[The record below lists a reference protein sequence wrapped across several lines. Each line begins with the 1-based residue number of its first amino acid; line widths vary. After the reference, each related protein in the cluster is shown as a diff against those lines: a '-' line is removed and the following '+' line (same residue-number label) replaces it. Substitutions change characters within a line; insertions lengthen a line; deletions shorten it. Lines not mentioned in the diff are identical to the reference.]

1 MKRLFLE
8 IATVFLLLN
17 PGLQLRA
24 QNSGLQQVEGF
35 DSIVFAHNQQGSG
48 MPFRGGVDF
57 RGQHPGSW
65 TAAWWAPGQMDN
77 NSLIWKTAV
86 CPEKK
91 PTVFSFIGASSSFP
105 PEFAKGPRAT
115 LFVNDR
121 YVLTFELGVNRDRN
135 WKEGDVELRYLSKR
149 VEWPYWNA
157 HRQFEMN
164 GNSGIYK
171 LTVPASL
178 ITAGRASTLKV
189 ELLPFDA
196 WPKVWF
202 SVKAHKDTL
211 KPSQEILQQ
220 QVDQLQKDVARLG
233 ELTHVLATQQYHQL
247 LDSRDFQHFTIY
259 TNGHR
264 HLHPADLIPLKNG
277 DLLLTT
283 REASEHIS
291 RDGDVVMVRSRDG
304 GKTWGERQV
313 IGGIPDVDE
322 REGCGL
328 QVRDGTLLVNVFVNK
343 LYRPDGEYNWSW
355 ARDVRFG
362 HDTVHLGSYT
372 ITSKDDG
379 KTWSPPRYV
388 DTRGMPFSDLEGP
401 ADAPIEMPDGS
412 VLMPVMAYNVRG
424 DIDNQ
429 AAVILKTVDQGKTWQ
444 HLTTVVE
451 DPGGKQGHFQEPALV
466 RTRTGRLVIAVR
478 NQGPEN
484 AIWTS
489 WSDDNGKSW
498 TKAKP
503 TPMIG
508 HPPDLIQL
516 QDGRLLCTYGYRPGR
531 HGDPGGIRAAFS
543 ADNGETWQID
553 QEVHIRKD
561 FLNMDIGYP
570 ETLQMADGR
579 LLTVYYFN
587 LFQRFFIGGTWWR
600 P

>member
-1 MKRLFLE
+1 MKLWFLE
-8 IATVFLLLN
+8 VAVVVLLLHA
-17 PGLQLRA
+17 GSSLRA
-24 QNSGLQQVEGF
+24 QDAALQQVEGF
-35 DSIVFAHNQQGSG
+35 DSIVFSHDQQGSG
-48 MPFRGGVDF
+48 TLTRSSVDF
-57 RGQHPGSW
+57 RGQHPGGW
-65 TAAWWAPGQMDN
+65 TAPWWAPGTMTN
-77 NSLIWKTAV
+77 NTLVWKTAI
-86 CPEKK
+86 CPEQKR
-91 PTVFSFIGASSSFP
+91 TLFSFVGSSSSTP
-105 PEFAKGPRAT
+105 PEFSKGPRAK

-121 YVLTFELGVNRDRN
+121 YALTFELGVKRDRS
-135 WKEGDVELRYLSKR
+135 WKEGELELRYISKR

-157 HRQFEMN
+157 HRQFETN
-164 GNSGIYK
+164 GNSGIYQ
-171 LTVPASL
+171 LIVPASQ
-178 ITAGRASTLKV
+178 ITAGQASTLKV

-202 SVKAHKDTL
+202 SVKARKDTL
-211 KPSQEILQQ
+211 KPGPEALQQ
-220 QVDQLQKDVARLG
+220 QVEQLQKDVARLG
-233 ELTHVLATQQYHQL
+233 ELTHVLATQQYQQL
-247 LDSRDFQHFTIY
+247 LDSREFQHFIIY
-259 TNGHR
+259 SNGHR
-264 HLHPADLIPLKNG
+264 HVHPADLIPLKNG

-291 RDGDVVMVRSRDG
+291 RDGDVVMLRSRDG

-322 REGCGL
+322 REGCGIQL
-328 QVRDGTLLVNVFVNK
+328 SDGTILVHVFVNK
-343 LYRPDGEYNWSW
+343 LYRADGQYNYSW
-355 ARDVRFG
+355 ARDVRFS
-362 HDTVHLGSYT
+362 HETLHLGIYT
-372 ITSKDDG
+372 IASKDNG
-379 KTWSPPRYV
+379 KTWSAPHYV
-388 DTRGMPFSDLEGP
+388 DTKGMPFSDLEGP

-429 AAVILKTVDQGKTWQ
+429 AAVVLKTVDQGETWQ
-444 HLTTVVE
+444 HLSTVVE

-466 RTRTGRLVIAVR
+466 RTRTGRLVMAVR

-484 AIWTS
+484 AIWTA

-498 TKAKP
+498 TKAQP

-516 QDGRLLCTYGYRPGR
+516 QDGRLLCTYGYRAGR
-531 HGDPGGIRAAFS
+531 HGDPAGIRASFS
-543 ADNGETWQID
+543 ADNGETWQIA
-553 QEVHIRKD
+553 QEVQIRKD
-561 FLNMDIGYP
+561 FLNGDIGYP

>member
-1 MKRLFLE
+1 MKTQFLE
-8 IATVFLLLN
+8 LAAVFLLLHTS
-17 PGLQLRA
+17 PSLQA
-24 QNSGLQQVEGF
+24 QNTAVQQVEGF
-35 DSIVFAHNQQGSG
+35 DSIVFSHDQQGSG
-48 MPFRGGVDF
+48 TLTRSSVDF
-57 RGQHPGSW
+57 RGQHPGGW
-65 TAAWWAPGQMDN
+65 TAPWWAPGTMTN
-77 NSLIWKTAV
+77 NTLVWKTAN
-86 CPEKK
+86 CPEQKR
-91 PTVFSFIGASSSFP
+91 TLFSFVGSSSSTP
-105 PEFAKGPRAT
+105 PEFSKGPRAK

-121 YVLTFELGVNRDRN
+121 YALTFELGVKRDRS
-135 WKEGDVELRYLSKR
+135 WKEGEVELRYISKR

-157 HRQFEMN
+157 HRQFETN
-164 GNSGIYK
+164 GNSGIYQ
-171 LTVPASL
+171 LIVPASQ
-178 ITAGRASTLKV
+178 ITAGQSTTLKI
-189 ELLPFDA
+189 EMLPFDA

-202 SVKAHKDTL
+202 SVKARKDTL
-211 KPSQEILQQ
+211 KPGPEALQQ
-220 QVDQLQKDVARLG
+220 QVEQLQKDVARLG
-233 ELTHVLATQQYHQL
+233 ELTHVLATQQYQQL
-247 LDSRDFQHFTIY
+247 LDSREFQHFIIY

-264 HLHPADLIPLKNG
+264 HVHPADLIPLKNG

-291 RDGDVVMVRSRDG
+291 RDGDVVMLRSRDG

-322 REGCGL
+322 REGCGIQL
-328 QVRDGTLLVNVFVNK
+328 RDGTILVHVFVNK
-343 LYRPDGEYNWSW
+343 LYRADGQYNYSWS
-355 ARDVRFG
+355 RDVRFG
-362 HDTVHLGSYT
+362 HDTLHLGTYT
-372 ITSKDDG
+372 IASKDNG
-379 KTWSPPRYV
+379 KTWSAPQYV
-388 DTRGMPFSDLEGP
+388 DTKGMPFSDLEGP

-429 AAVILKTVDQGKTWQ
+429 AAVILKTVDQGKSWQ
-444 HLTTVVE
+444 HLSTVVE

-466 RTRTGRLVIAVR
+466 RTRTGRLVVAVR

-484 AIWTS
+484 AIWTA

-516 QDGRLLCTYGYRPGR
+516 QDGRLLCTYGYRAGR
-531 HGDPGGIRAAFS
+531 HGDPAGIRAAFS

-553 QEVHIRKD
+553 QEVQIRKD
-561 FLNMDIGYP
+561 FLNGDIGYP

>member
-1 MKRLFLE
+1 MKLRFLE
-8 IATVFLLLN
+8 VAVVVLLLHA
-17 PGLQLRA
+17 GSSLRA
-24 QNSGLQQVEGF
+24 QDAALQQVEGF
-35 DSIVFAHNQQGSG
+35 DSIVFSHDQQGSG
-48 MPFRGGVDF
+48 TLTRSSVDF
-57 RGQHPGSW
+57 RGQHPGGW
-65 TAAWWAPGQMDN
+65 TAPWWAPGTMTN
-77 NSLIWKTAV
+77 NTLVWKTAI
-86 CPEKK
+86 CPEQKR
-91 PTVFSFIGASSSFP
+91 TLFSFVGSSSSTP
-105 PEFAKGPRAT
+105 PEFSKGPRAK

-121 YVLTFELGVNRDRN
+121 YALTFELGVKRDRS
-135 WKEGDVELRYLSKR
+135 WKEGEVELRYISKR

-157 HRQFEMN
+157 HRQFETN
-164 GNSGIYK
+164 GNSGIYQ
-171 LTVPASL
+171 LIVPASQ
-178 ITAGRASTLKV
+178 ITAGQATTLKV

-202 SVKAHKDTL
+202 SVKARKDTL
-211 KPSQEILQQ
+211 KPGPEALQQ
-220 QVDQLQKDVARLG
+220 QVEQLQKDVARLG
-233 ELTHVLATQQYHQL
+233 ELTHVLATQQYQQL
-247 LDSRDFQHFTIY
+247 LDSREFQHFIIY
-259 TNGHR
+259 SNGHR
-264 HLHPADLIPLKNG
+264 HVHPADLIPLKNG

-291 RDGDVVMVRSRDG
+291 RDGDVVMLRSRDG

-322 REGCGL
+322 REGCGIQL
-328 QVRDGTLLVNVFVNK
+328 SDGTILVHVFVNK
-343 LYRPDGEYNWSW
+343 LYRADGQYNYSW
-355 ARDVRFG
+355 ARDVRFS
-362 HDTVHLGSYT
+362 HDTLHLGIYT
-372 ITSKDDG
+372 IASKDNG
-379 KTWSPPRYV
+379 TTWSAPHYV
-388 DTRGMPFSDLEGP
+388 DTKGMPFSDLEGP

-429 AAVILKTVDQGKTWQ
+429 AAVVLKTVDQGKTWQ
-444 HLTTVVE
+444 HLSTVVE

-466 RTRTGRLVIAVR
+466 RTRTGRLVMAIR

-484 AIWTS
+484 AIWTA
-489 WSDDNGKSW
+489 WSDDNGKTW
-498 TKAKP
+498 TKAQP

-508 HPPDLIQL
+508 HPPDLVQL
-516 QDGRLLCTYGYRPGR
+516 QDGRLLCTYGYRAGR

-553 QEVHIRKD
+553 QEVQIRKD
-561 FLNMDIGYP
+561 FLNGDIGYP

>member
-1 MKRLFLE
+1 MKPRFLE
-8 IATVFLLLN
+8 LAAIFLLLN
-17 PGLQLRA
+17 AGSSLQA
-24 QNSGLQQVEGF
+24 QNTALQQVEGF
-35 DSIVFAHNQQGSG
+35 DSIVFSHDQQGSG
-48 MPFRGGVDF
+48 TLTRSSVDF
-57 RGQHPGSW
+57 RGQHPGGW
-65 TAAWWAPGQMDN
+65 TAPWWAPGTMTN
-77 NSLIWKTAV
+77 NTLVWESAT
-86 CPEKK
+86 CPEQKR
-91 PTVFSFIGASSSFP
+91 TLFSFVGSSSSTP
-105 PEFAKGPRAT
+105 PEFSKGPRAK

-121 YVLTFELGVNRDRN
+121 YALTFELGVKRDRS
-135 WKEGDVELRYLSKR
+135 WKEGEVELRYISKR

-157 HRQFEMN
+157 HRQFETN
-164 GNSGIYK
+164 GNSGIYQ
-171 LTVPASL
+171 LIIPASQ
-178 ITAGRASTLKV
+178 ITAGQASTLKV

-211 KPSQEILQQ
+211 KPGPEALQQ
-220 QVDQLQKDVARLG
+220 QVEQLQKDVARLG
-233 ELTHVLATQQYHQL
+233 ELTHVLATQQYQQL
-247 LDSRDFQHFTIY
+247 LDSREFQHFIIY
-259 TNGHR
+259 SNGHR
-264 HLHPADLIPLKNG
+264 HVHPADLIPLKNG

-291 RDGDVVMVRSRDG
+291 RDGDVVMLRSRDG

-322 REGCGL
+322 REGCGIQL
-328 QVRDGTLLVNVFVNK
+328 SDGTILVHVFVNK
-343 LYRPDGEYNWSW
+343 LYRADGQYNYSWS
-355 ARDVRFG
+355 RDVRFG
-362 HDTVHLGSYT
+362 HETLHLGTYT
-372 ITSKDDG
+372 IASKDNG
-379 KTWSPPRYV
+379 KTWSAPQYV
-388 DTRGMPFSDLEGP
+388 DTKGMPFSDLEGP

-444 HLTTVVE
+444 HLSTVVE

-484 AIWTS
+484 AIWTA
-489 WSDDNGKSW
+489 WSDDNGKTW
-498 TKAKP
+498 TKAQP

-508 HPPDLIQL
+508 HPPDLLQL
-516 QDGRLLCTYGYRPGR
+516 QDSRLLCTYGYRAGR
-531 HGDPGGIRAAFS
+531 HGDPAGIRAAFS

-553 QEVHIRKD
+553 QEVQIRKD
-561 FLNMDIGYP
+561 FLNGDIGYP